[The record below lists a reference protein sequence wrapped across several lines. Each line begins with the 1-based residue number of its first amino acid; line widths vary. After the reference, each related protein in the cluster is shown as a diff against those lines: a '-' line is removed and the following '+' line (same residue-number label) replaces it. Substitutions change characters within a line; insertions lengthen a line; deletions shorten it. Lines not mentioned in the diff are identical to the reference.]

1 MIPPDIDVLVVQDDP
16 HEVELTLRPL
26 RDLAPATRIGVARDG
41 EEALDYLLAR
51 GGYRHRMGAS
61 LPRLVLV
68 DLKLPRM
75 DGVEVLRAL
84 RASPRTGSTPIVM
97 LVPAPEP
104 RELAQCYQLGAN
116 SCVRKPV
123 EFQAFHEAMQA
134 VGRYWLSLNEAPPTS
149 RMPDAQGWDGRGS
162 DGRGAV
168 GMR

>member
-16 HEVELTLRPL
+16 LEVELTLRPL
-26 RDLAPATRIGVARDG
+26 RDLSAATRIGVARDG

-51 GGYRHRMGAS
+51 GGYRHRLGAP

-75 DGVEVLRAL
+75 DGAEVLRAL
-84 RASPRTGSTPIVM
+84 RASPRTGSTPVVM
-97 LVPAPEP
+97 LVPAAEP

-123 EFQAFHEAMQA
+123 EFPAFYEALQSL
-134 VGRYWLSLNEAPPTS
+134 GRYWLVLNEPPPNVSGVTG
-149 RMPDAQGWDGRGS
+149 QRG
-162 DGRGAV
+162 GGAV
-168 GMR
+168 GARP

>member
-1 MIPPDIDVLVVQDDP
+1 MIPPDIDVLIVQDDP

-51 GGYRHRMGAS
+51 AGYRHRLGAT

-75 DGVEVLRAL
+75 DGAEVLRAL

-97 LVPAPEP
+97 LVPVAEP

-123 EFQAFHEAMQA
+123 EFPAFYAAMQGL
-134 VGRYWLSLNEAPPTS
+134 GRYWLSLNEPP
-149 RMPDAQGWDGRGS
+149 PNAGGAAGQRG
-162 DGRGAV
+162 GGAV
-168 GMR
+168 GVG